1 LPATAPI
8 CRFVCV
14 VVIGLLVLPAS
25 SLGASKERP
34 REPFFPRAGN
44 VGYDVSRYKVD
55 LTFRAGNGRI
65 RAQTAI
71 AATATQRLSRFSLD
85 LFGLQVTAVTVDG
98 EPARFNRGRGKLK
111 IEPRTPIGRDHSFET
126 VVSYEGRPET
136 VTDPDGG
143 HEGWIET
150 SDGALVVGEPVG
162 TASWL
167 PCNNVPGDKASF
179 EIALTVP
186 GRLKGASNGRLRAIE
201 RRGAQTTYRWR
212 EDSPMSPYL
221 AVVDIGRGRL
231 VKDTVAGLP
240 SWTLIDPILERFSL
254 PVLAKLG
261 EVIRFE
267 EGIFGPY
274 PFASA
279 GSIVDFAPGVGYALE
294 TQSRPI
300 YLFVPDLTTV
310 VHETAHQWF
319 GNSVGL
325 QRWPNI
331 WLNEGFATWAQWYY
345 AERHDGRSAREIFRA
360 LYRVPAS
367 KAELWEPPAGHPGSA
382 EHLFA
387 PSTYVRGAMA
397 LEALRIKVG
406 TEPMLTTLRRWTAEH
421 RYASANIRQ
430 FIALAEEVSGENL
443 GPLFQRWLYER
454 GKPLPRG

>member
-1 LPATAPI
+1 MRSA
-8 CRFVCV
+8 
-14 VVIGLLVLPAS
+14 LLSCLTFCLLAALS
-25 SLGASKERP
+25 GSAAGAAKERP

-44 VGYDVSRYKVD
+44 VGYDVANYKVD
-55 LTFRAGNGRI
+55 LTFRAGSGKV
-65 RAQTAI
+65 RALAMI
-71 AATATQRLSRFSLD
+71 GATATQRLSRFSLD
-85 LFGLQVTAVTVDG
+85 LFGMRVTEVSVDG
-98 EPARFNRGRGKLK
+98 EPARFNRGRDKLK
-111 IEPRTPIGRDHSFET
+111 IEPRTPVRRGERFET
-126 VVSYEGRPET
+126 LVRYEGRPET

-150 SDGALVVGEPVG
+150 NDGALAVGEPIG

-167 PCNNVPGDKASF
+167 PCNNVPADKASF

-186 GRLKGASNGRLRAIE
+186 ERLKAVSNGRLVGIGRDPGRRTYVWWE
-201 RRGAQTTYRWR
+201 RK
-212 EDSPMSPYL
+212 PMSPYL
-221 AVVDIGRGRL
+221 ATVDIGRGRL
-231 VKDTVAGLP
+231 TKDRIAGLP
-240 SWTLIDPILERFSL
+240 SWTLIDPLLEKYSL
-254 PVLAKLG
+254 PILAKLP

-274 PFASA
+274 PFDSA
-279 GSIVDFAPGVGYALE
+279 GSIVDFAPGIGYALE

-345 AERHDGRSAREIFRA
+345 AERHDGRSARQIFRA
-360 LYRVPAS
+360 LYKVPAS
-367 KAELWEPPAGHPGSA
+367 NAELWEPPSGHPGTA
-382 EHLFA
+382 KNLFA
-387 PSTYVRGAMA
+387 TSTYVRGAMA

-406 TEPMLTTLRRWTAEH
+406 TKPMLKILRRWATEH
-421 RYASANIRQ
+421 RYASANIKQ
-430 FIALAEEVSGENL
+430 FVALAEEVSGDEL
-443 GPLFQRWLYER
+443 GPLFQRWLYQR